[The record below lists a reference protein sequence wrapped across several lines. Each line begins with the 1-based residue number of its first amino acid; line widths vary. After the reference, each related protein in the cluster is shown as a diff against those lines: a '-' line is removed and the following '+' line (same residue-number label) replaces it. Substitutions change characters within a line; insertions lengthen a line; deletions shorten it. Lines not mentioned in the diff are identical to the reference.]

1 MVYIIKA
8 AVLFLGTASA
18 TSVQREAAALVTNP
32 IRKVVTMLQDMQ
44 TKVTE
49 EGKKEQELYDK
60 FMCYCKTSGGELD
73 ASIEAAETKVEAM
86 EAALKGSTER
96 KAQTEAD
103 LKEHQSSRAEAE
115 DTMATATALREKAA
129 SEFSQEEADL
139 KTNIA
144 AVAKAVD
151 ALEKGAAGAFL
162 QTTAANLVRSFAME
176 KANLPDSTRQE
187 LLSFLSGT
195 EGEGYSPQS
204 GEITGILKQLGD
216 EMSKSLAESTD
227 AESASIANYEA
238 LIAAKKKEV
247 GTLQVQIE
255 NEMER
260 VGRLGVETSEMA
272 NDIEDTK
279 NALSADQKF
288 QLELKSSCG
297 TKTAEWEAIKMTR
310 SEELV
315 ALAETIKV
323 LNDDDALELF
333 KKTLPVASSSFVQ
346 VQVNRASQRARALEL
361 VRTARRHTKSPAL
374 DLILLALRGKSAGFE
389 KVITMVDQMVANLKT
404 EQVGDDSKKEYC
416 DTQLDQS
423 EDKKKELEQSVADS
437 SKSIDDMEG
446 LLVTLVEEIKALEA
460 GIKALDKSVVEAFE
474 QRKAENDEFKAL
486 LAADSTAK
494 EVLVWAK
501 NRLNKFY
508 NPKLYTAPA
517 KRELSEEERITVNM
531 GGTLAPTPAP
541 GGIADTGIGASLVQ
555 IRAHSQ
561 VHRAAPQAPPETFGP
576 YTKKGGETN
585 GVIAMIDLLVKD
597 LDKEMQEAE
606 VSEKDAQADYQT
618 MMADAGEKRAADLTS
633 LNEKES
639 AKANTEEELDSEK
652 DSKAATTK
660 ELMGVDKYVSE
671 LHGECDWLLKYFEAR
686 KAARTSEIE
695 SLVNAKAVL
704 SGADYALVQTARSGF
719 LARRSQ

>member
-1 MVYIIKA
+1 MVRIIKA
-8 AVLFLGTASA
+8 ALLFLGTASA
-18 TSVQREAAALVTNP
+18 TSVEREAAALVTNP

-73 ASIEAAETKVEAM
+73 ASVEAAEQKIEAT

-144 AVAKAVD
+144 ALAKAVD

-195 EGEGYSPQS
+195 AGEGYSPQS

-216 EMSKSLAESTD
+216 EMSKSLAESTG

-247 GTLQVQIE
+247 GTLQVQLE
-255 NEMER
+255 SEMEHI
-260 VGRLGVETSEMA
+260 GRLGVETSEMA

-297 TKTAEWEAIKMTR
+297 TKTSEWEAIKMTR

-323 LNDDDALELF
+323 LNDDDALDLF
-333 KKTLPVASSSFVQ
+333 KKTLPGASSSFVQ
-346 VQVNRASQRARALEL
+346 VQVNGVSQRARALAL
-361 VRTARRHTKSPAL
+361 VRTASRHMKSPAL

-389 KVITMVDQMVANLKT
+389 KVITMIEEMVANLKT

-416 DTQLDQS
+416 GTQLDQS

-437 SKSIDDMEG
+437 SKSIEDMEG

-460 GIKALDKSVVEAFE
+460 GIKALDKSVVEATE

-508 NPKLYTAPA
+508 NPKLYAAPA

-531 GGTLAPTPAP
+531 GGTVPTPAP

-561 VHRAAPQAPPETFGP
+561 VDRAAPQAPPETFGP

-606 VSEKDAQADYQT
+606 VSEKDAQADYET

-695 SLVNAKAVL
+695 SLGNAKAVL
-704 SGADYALVQTARSGF
+704 SGADYALVQTASSGF